1 MLSERLFED
10 ILVKYPELIEDSLVL
25 IGRQVTYF
33 GKRIDILFH
42 DRFQEKLVVEIKK
55 DNLTRNALSQVLEYE
70 GYILSEKDPT
80 ARVMLIAN
88 RIPLNLKKAM
98 DHHGIEYKE
107 ITNRKLLDFLKEKD
121 DELFARMASTNTV
134 EKSGSDSRLDDMNQT
149 MASKLDEILHNGGT
163 WEDLTMKANL
173 ESNKVHGKT
182 RYTPG
187 YLKAHIKFRRET
199 QKKGD
204 YLKDRIITPRGIF
217 SNDQVSETKTEIIG
231 TVTNVKSK
239 KDKNDRFEI
248 WFSRSYE
255 YLFPYGQTKTPEGIP
270 LKIKLADNIYPI
282 GFHNTK
288 TLTWLSSRIDRDGY
302 SLTDLLKSHGINNRE
317 KLLITPIEDD
327 VWEVNRAAQTETH
340 QYPEEITSLN
350 SRREMIV
357 DLITK
362 GLSDNEILERL
373 DEAYPQGHFITSNK
387 QALYGT
393 KRDLGL

>member
-42 DRFQEKLVVEIKK
+42 DQFQEKLVVEIKK

-88 RIPLNLKKAM
+88 RIPLNLKKSM

-107 ITNRKLLDFLKEKD
+107 ITNRKLLDFLKKKDNDLFEK
-121 DELFARMASTNTV
+121 MASSNTV
-134 EKSGSDSRLDDMNQT
+134 EKIGSDSRSDTMNQT

-163 WEDLTMKANL
+163 WEGLTMQANL
-173 ESNKVHGKT
+173 ESKKVHGKT
-182 RYTPG
+182 IYTVG
-187 YLKAHIKFRRET
+187 TLRAHIKFRRET
-199 QKKGD
+199 QKKVG

-217 SNDQVSETKTEIIG
+217 PNDQVSETKTEIIG

-255 YLFPYGQTKTPEGIP
+255 YLFPYGPTKTPEGIP
-270 LKIKLADNIYPI
+270 IKIKLADKIYPI

-288 TLTWLSSRIDRDGY
+288 TLIWLSSRIDRNGY

-317 KLLITPIEDD
+317 RLLLTPMEDD
-327 VWEVNRAAQTETH
+327 VWEVNRAAETP
-340 QYPEEITSLN
+340 QYSEEIKSLTN
-350 SRREMIV
+350 SRRAMIV
-357 DLITK
+357 DLITR

-393 KRDLGL
+393 KRDLGF